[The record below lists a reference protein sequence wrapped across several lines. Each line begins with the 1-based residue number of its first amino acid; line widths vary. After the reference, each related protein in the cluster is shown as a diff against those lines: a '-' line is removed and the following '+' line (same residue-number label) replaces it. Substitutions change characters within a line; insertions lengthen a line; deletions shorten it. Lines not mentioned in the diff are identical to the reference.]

1 MLNVSTATDREIV
14 MAFQEGNGESSNV
27 GPLQRKTTLKWK
39 DNGELSAIDMARIL
53 SKLNNADL
61 TACDFACDLDKE

>member
-1 MLNVSTATDREIV
+1 
-14 MAFQEGNGESSNV
+14 MAIQEENSESANAV
-27 GPLQRKTTLKWK
+27 PLQRKTTLKWK

-61 TACDFACDLDKE
+61 TACDFACELEEEE

>member
-1 MLNVSTATDREIV
+1 MYQPLLIGGR
-14 MAFQEGNGESSNV
+14 MAFQEENSESANV
-27 GPLQRKTTLKWK
+27 SPLQRKTTLKWK

-61 TACDFACDLDKE
+61 TACDFACELDQE